1 MKLANLRPFD
11 VITYLDDEED
21 VMGYLQAVIE
31 ENRPKATA
39 AALHDVARAR
49 RRLHITTP
57 FDPADY
63 LKDEAHTT
71 AYLRMAAEE
80 ATENG
85 DNSILLDAIQT
96 AARAYGM
103 TEGETVAEIGRAHV

>member
-1 MKLANLRPFD
+1 MKLADLHPFD
-11 VITYLDDEED
+11 PITYLNDEED
-21 VMGYLQAVIE
+21 VMGYLHSVIE

-49 RRLHITTP
+49 RRLHLTTP

-71 AYLRMAAEE
+71 AYLQIAAEE
-80 ATENG
+80 AGRNG
-85 DNSILLDAIQT
+85 QISC
-96 AARAYGM
+96 
-103 TEGETVAEIGRAHV
+103 